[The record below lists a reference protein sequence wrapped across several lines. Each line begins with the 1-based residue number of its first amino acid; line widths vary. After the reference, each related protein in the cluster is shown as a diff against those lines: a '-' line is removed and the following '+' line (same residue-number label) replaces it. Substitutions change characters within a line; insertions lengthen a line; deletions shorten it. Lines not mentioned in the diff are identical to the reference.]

1 MALTSPRFSSSKQLV
16 EAEAGQALREGR
28 SGRAVHLVQMAL
40 MDLGYAMP
48 RSTKNPNYSPDG
60 IFGSETKQKLIDFQN
75 ANKLPPTGAIDRDT
89 IRTLDGLFQKYTH
102 RVRLHFRS
110 LADTNVPFARHL
122 ADTEIVYGQYG
133 IKIEFASGMS
143 FKLTPDEEVMFDKID
158 DSCEWEITGGEYL
171 QLQQLG
177 TPVPETDIAVYYV
190 RELADAGGCGG
201 HVPNHPA
208 CTVAANTTRWA
219 TAHEVGHVLL
229 TSRFIPA
236 HSPER
241 RNLMMPDV
249 LYFTATPV
257 LADRQVAQILRSPL
271 CFRMP

>member
-1 MALTSPRFSSSKQLV
+1 MALTSPRFYSTKLLV
-16 EAEAGQALREGR
+16 EAEAGAALREGR

-40 MDLGYAMP
+40 IDLGYAMP
-48 RSTKNPNYSPDG
+48 GSTKNPNYSPDG
-60 IFGSETKQKLIDFQN
+60 IFGSETKQKLIDFQK
-75 ANKLPPTGAIDRDT
+75 ANKLPQTGAIDRAT
-89 IRTLDGLFQKYTH
+89 IRALDALFQKPTH

-122 ADTEIVYGQYG
+122 ADAEIVYGQYG

-143 FKLTPDEEVMFDKID
+143 LALTAAQQTMFDKID
-158 DSCEWEITGGEYL
+158 DSCQWDITGGEYKEL
-171 QLQQLG
+171 HQLG
-177 TPVPETDIAVYYV
+177 SPVPETDIAVYYV
-190 RELADAGGCGG
+190 RELAGAGGCGG
-201 HVPNHPA
+201 HVANRPA
-208 CTVAANTTRWA
+208 CTVASATTRWA

-229 TSRFIPA
+229 TSKFVPV

-257 LADRQVAQILRSPL
+257 LTDRQVAQIKLSPL
-271 CFRMP
+271 CSRIT